1 VDYRKAKGREIALL
15 GRVTRKRGVWLV
27 PSHNRAGLK
36 YVVKVNG
43 PKPSCTCPDFVTNG
57 KRCKHIHAVI
67 FHSEYPKAELVDP
80 PPPPVKTRKKTYKQN
95 WTPYNYGQTHEK
107 EFFLRLLKGLCD
119 TIPTET
125 KKTVGR
131 PAIPIRDAVFA
142 ACFKVFHG
150 TSTRRFMTDLRWAHS
165 FGFISRA
172 PCPAS
177 VMNVIANEHTTEILH
192 ELIRRTSAP
201 LSDFE
206 QDFAVDSSGFGLPCV
221 NRWLDTQHRT
231 IREQHQWT
239 KVHIICGTKTHIIP
253 AVVIRDKDATDPK
266 QLPELVRA
274 AANNFTLREV
284 SADKAYGSISNYA
297 VIAECGATP
306 YIAFKENHTGASGGL
321 FGKMYHQFQF
331 HREAFLTHY
340 HKRSNV
346 ETAFSMIKA
355 KFHERV
361 FSKSETAA
369 MNEVLCKVICHN
381 ICRLIA
387 AMLELNLNLDYLLVP
402 QKRVPNLQVIE
413 GGLA

>member
-1 VDYRKAKGREIALL
+1 MDYRKAQGAEIALL
-15 GRVTRKRGVWLV
+15 GRVTRKRGIWLV

-36 YVVKVNG
+36 YVVKIND
-43 PKPSCTCPDFVTNG
+43 PKPTCTCPDFVTNG

-67 FHSEYPKAELVDP
+67 YHTEYPKAELVDP
-80 PPPPVKTRKKTYKQN
+80 PPPPVKKRKKTYRQN
-95 WTPYNYGQTHEK
+95 WRAYNEAQKRDK
-107 EFFLRLLKGLCD
+107 EFFLRLLKGLCE

-131 PAIPIRDAVFA
+131 PRIPTRDAVFA

-150 TSTRRFMTDLRWAHS
+150 TSTRRFMTDLRMAHS
-165 FGFISRA
+165 AGFISRV

-177 VMNVIANEHTTEILH
+177 VMNVIASEHTTKILH
-192 ELIRRTSAP
+192 ELIKLTSKP
-201 LSDFE
+201 LRDFE

-221 NRWLDTQHRT
+221 NRWMDLQHRT

-239 KVHIICGTKTHIIP
+239 KVHIICGTQTHIIP
-253 AVVIRDKDATDPK
+253 AVVIRDKDASDPK
-266 QLPELVRA
+266 QLPELVRTA
-274 AANNFTLREV
+274 AETFTIREV
-284 SADKAYGSISNYA
+284 SADKAYGTINNYTAIS
-297 VIAECGATP
+297 ECGATP
-306 YIAFKENHTGASGGL
+306 FIAFKENHTGASGGL

-346 ETAFSMIKA
+346 ETVFSMIKA

-369 MNEVLCKVICHN
+369 LNEVLCKVVCHN
-381 ICRLIA
+381 ICCLTS
-387 AMLELNLNLDYLLVP
+387 AMFELDLNLDELLVP
-402 QKRVPNLQVIE
+402 KRRVPNFQVIQ
-413 GGLA
+413 GGLT